1 MKTKTV
7 RYAVEYL
14 DMVDGREVEKVEVI
28 TMTRESTAQDAA
40 NVVARIVVARI
51 NERKDFPCTVR
62 KRLDGGLVE
71 YCGKYMGMMTGSEV
85 RRQNMMFQWLKG
97 GNK

>member
-14 DMVDGREVEKVEVI
+14 DMVNGREVEKVEVI

-40 NVVARIVVARI
+40 NVVARI
-51 NERKDFPCTVR
+51 NGRKDFPCTVR

-71 YCGKYMGMMTGSEV
+71 YCGKYMGMMSEREV